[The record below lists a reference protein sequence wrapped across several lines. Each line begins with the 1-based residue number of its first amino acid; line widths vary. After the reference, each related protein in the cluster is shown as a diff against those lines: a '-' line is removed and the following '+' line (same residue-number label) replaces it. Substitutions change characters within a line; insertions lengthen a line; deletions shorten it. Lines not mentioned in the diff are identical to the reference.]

1 MLAPQHRQLWLCKY
15 GRIAIAN
22 FSLGYARI
30 KPVDADFAK
39 ELADHRNT
47 VGQNSCSVQFEAQ
60 LAVIACSNAH
70 NRILAFKQCSQNHES
85 TGTIQLSN
93 ACLGHINIVSAD

>member
-1 MLAPQHRQLWLCKY
+1 MLALQHRQLWLCQ
-15 GRIAIAN
+15 GRIGIAKS
-22 FSLGYARI
+22 SLGYTRI

-47 VGQNSCSVQFEAQ
+47 VGQDSCSVQFEAQ
-60 LAVIACSNAH
+60 LAVIALGDVH

-93 ACLGHINIVSAD
+93 ACLGHIHIVSAD